1 VLAAGEK
8 RGKIRRYSAV
18 RYAVT
23 RADAPTKGGPVEE
36 EREKVKAGTADA
48 AAAADV
54 EAHRNKAGIAEGSE
68 APDQAAGRRESDEP
82 DVEAHRFKA
91 G

>member
-8 RGKIRRYSAV
+8 RGKIRRHSAV
-18 RYAVT
+18 WYAVT

-54 EAHRNKAGIAEGSE
+54 EAHKHKAGIAEGSE
-68 APDQAAGRRESDEP
+68 APDQETGRRESDEP
-82 DVEAHRFKA
+82 DVEAHKFKA